1 VAIEFTATPSLYP
14 GRIDLRWRWSSTN
27 ASRPD
32 FRVARGREE
41 PPAAIGTGLVVL
53 HLSEWFRPAPAS
65 TPWGRVERHRVVID
79 SSAAEGGL
87 EQAAFELY
95 FDGPTDVEPVRV
107 TIHIYDAVA
116 GTMQTTDFPDVTRV
130 VRTQVQLLATDP
142 VTYSWQILHTPGG
155 MAEVP
160 AGTLSWTITTPPT
173 GAPAGETFTWTPD
186 GGTSQQVGFER
197 FEQRIVRFDNLASI
211 SGPVF
216 VLVQG
221 TDTASFL
228 TLLETMNVD
237 SGEFFWDV
245 RLTDDG
251 IPTSGVRYYT
261 LFVPDPSQPSGLQT
275 ATAMALA
282 ASDFGSPARLYELLP
297 PYHRYADE
305 PDPAARDKGQLRRFL
320 VPFGLAADAARSSG
334 EDLRNQVD
342 PDAARLDLLPHLA
355 RQIGWEADV
364 AATGLQQR
372 HDVRYA
378 PALFSTV
385 GTPTNL
391 ATLVN
396 RVLGWPHRVK
406 EFVNNIFLTNA
417 PEAESLWELWESR
430 YSGGTWTKSTPVT
443 VTTSVDA
450 HPAAALDGATT
461 LWLFWHSDRNGRRE
475 IWRQRLGGV
484 DPAPQLARTGA
495 PDDTPGFSAVEE
507 SPSAVWAANEVW
519 VFWSSDRS
527 GRWEIWTRT
536 FSGGAVGSTPL
547 QLTDHPAPD
556 RHPAAL
562 YDPAGTGRIW
572 LFWDS
577 SRRGPT
583 DIWSR
588 GYDIATQ
595 VWGQAER
602 LTQSPFRDENP
613 AAAID
618 PSGTLW
624 LFWTRDVAGR
634 RELWYRTRV
643 GNIWQPETRLTTG
656 EFRDESPA
664 ALPWGT
670 GLLLLWHSNR
680 NGFWQIWGRR
690 YESGAWHPETLL
702 DSGVQGDKEP
712 SGVVYTGGGVRVFWR
727 SQRRA
732 EWYRSRTIDTGDTEM
747 LDAMGTDTDHAHY
760 THVTNTTSQD
770 LYARSVVGVYLTPDT
785 TLAPQI
791 QSAVDR
797 LGAFVEP
804 FRPLQ
809 ARYVWITDQPAHT
822 ETIAPDPD
830 LGEEWVDAV
839 L

>member
-1 VAIEFTATPSLYP
+1 VAIEFAATPSLYP
-14 GRIDLRWRWSSTN
+14 GRVDLHWRWSSPS
-27 ASRPD
+27 AARPD

-41 PPAAIGTGLVVL
+41 PPATIGGGLVVL
-53 HLSEWFRPAPAS
+53 KLSEWFKPAGTA
-65 TPWGRVERHRVVID
+65 WGRVERHRLVID
-79 SSAAEGGL
+79 RSAADGGL

-95 FDGPTDVEPVRV
+95 FNGPTDVEPVRV
-107 TIHIYDAVA
+107 TIHVYDAVA
-116 GTMQTTDFPDVTRV
+116 GAMETTDFPEVTRV
-130 VRTQVQLLATDP
+130 VRTQVQLLQTDP
-142 VTYSWQILHTPGG
+142 VTHSWKIFHTPGG
-155 MAEVP
+155 APEVS
-160 AGTLSWTITTPPT
+160 AGTLWWTITTPPPS
-173 GAPAGETFTWTPD
+173 APAGETFTWTPHV
-186 GGTSQQVGFER
+186 GTPESLGFER
-197 FEQRIVRFDNLASI
+197 FERLIVRLDNSAAV
-211 SGPVF
+211 SGGELVF
-216 VLVQG
+216 VSVQG
-221 TDTASFL
+221 TDTVPFL
-228 TLLETMNVD
+228 SLIETTSAD

-251 IPTSGVRYYT
+251 ITTPGVRYYT
-261 LFVPDPSQPSGLQT
+261 LFVPDLSQLSGFQT

-282 ASDFGSPARLYELLP
+282 ASDFDSPARLYGLLP

-305 PDPAARDKGQLRRFL
+305 PDPAARGKGQLRRFL
-320 VPFGLAADAARSSG
+320 IPFGLATDATRSSA
-334 EDLRNQVD
+334 EELRNEVD

-355 RQIGWEADV
+355 RQIGWEPDV

-372 HDVRYA
+372 HDIRYA

-385 GTPTNL
+385 GTRTNL

-396 RVLGWPHRVK
+396 RVVGWQHRVK

-417 PEAESLWELWESR
+417 PEAESLWELWEIR
-430 YSGGTWTKSTPVT
+430 YSAGTWTKSIPVT
-443 VTTSVDA
+443 VTTNVDA
-450 HPAAALDGATT
+450 HPAAAFDAATT
-461 LWLFWHSDRNGRRE
+461 LWLFWQSDRNGRRE

-507 SPSAVWAANEVW
+507 SPSAVWAANRIW

-536 FSGGAVGSTPL
+536 FSGSTVGSTPV

-588 GYDIATQ
+588 VYDIATQ
-595 VWGQAER
+595 AWGQAER

-613 AAAID
+613 AAVID
-618 PSGTLW
+618 PSGKLW

-634 RELWYRTRV
+634 RELWCQTRV
-643 GNIWQPETRLTTG
+643 GTTWQAATRLTTG

-670 GLLLLWHSNR
+670 GVLLLWHSNR
-680 NGFWQIWGRR
+680 NGVWQIWGRR
-690 YESGAWHPETLL
+690 YEGGTWHPETLL

-712 SGVVYTGGGVRVFWR
+712 TGVVYTGGAVRIFWR

-732 EWYRSRTIDTGDTEM
+732 GWYRSRTIDTDDTEM
-747 LDAMGTDTDHAHY
+747 LDAIGTDTDHAHY

-770 LYARSVVGVYLTPDT
+770 FYARSVVGVYLTPDT
-785 TLAPQI
+785 TVAPEI

-797 LGAFVEP
+797 LAAFVEP

-809 ARYVWITDQPAHT
+809 ARFVWITDQPAHT